1 VITSTAAGGKI
12 SRIVPMLE
20 TGSII
25 TVPRI
30 LSDYI
35 VTEYGIAQMKGKT
48 QRERAVELI
57 NIAHPDFRD
66 ELTNKAHEMYWP

>member
-1 VITSTAAGGKI
+1 MTSTTTKGKI

-20 TGSII
+20 EGTII

-35 VTEYGIAQMKGKT
+35 ITEYGIAQMKGKT

-66 ELTNKAHEMYWP
+66 ELNRYLT